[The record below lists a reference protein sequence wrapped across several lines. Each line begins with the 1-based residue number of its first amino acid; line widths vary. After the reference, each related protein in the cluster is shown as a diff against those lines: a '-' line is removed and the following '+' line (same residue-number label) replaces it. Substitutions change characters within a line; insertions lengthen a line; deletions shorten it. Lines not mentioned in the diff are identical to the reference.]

1 MTRAARVLLLAGTL
15 LASFRD
21 APAQAPD
28 SITIV
33 AGERYKAGGP
43 LGWLSRWIFG
53 ARNRQL
59 WATPV
64 RVEAILPG
72 YWRGGIELLQADTG
86 LRLGYRY
93 YRDSVGEVWTF
104 RTIDRDISALTPD
117 RFRRAGMAS
126 LFQDLYSAR
135 HPGAPLVWPV
145 MARAAG
151 VGVTAERLVA
161 LVGDTIPVPGYL
173 DHGVDTGFGLEL
185 DNSGTAISTTS
196 LLDTLASSHP
206 PAVDTVQYLKERL
219 FDIYVGSWDPLP
231 NEWLWRSRNGVIR
244 PLPRDRDGA
253 FARFD
258 GLAASLAATG
268 WSELS
273 SFEEDYTGKLPVTA
287 RTRVLDRRLL
297 SGFDPSRW
305 IPTALELRTRLTD
318 SVIDAAVENLPPE
331 YRRYTG
337 PKLLDRLRSRRDG
350 LPEAAQRFRLMV
362 IDEADLYGTRGVDS
376 VIADFAADSV
386 LRLQIRGRLDRT
398 FHRSETSS
406 VRLYLFD
413 GPDLVVIKGSGVLG
427 PELLVSADSLAQI
440 FDSSLA
446 RPYRFG
452 EMEVPSVLRE
462 AEAPLVRGQRYT
474 FVPWL
479 SFGSDLGLLFGG
491 GIVRTSYA
499 PEREP
504 RRVRLRGGFATAP
517 MAFGADFRADV
528 PFRNSSMSM
537 RIDAKASGFEILKFY
552 GYGNETVDT
561 AEKDFY
567 RTDQQHLV
575 LAPSLVVPLRENITA
590 EIGPVVKRVTTG
602 LDQDNLISDSI
613 PYGVTEDGFSQV
625 GLQGSLQIDTRD
637 FPLAATRGWLFRL
650 GASAYPPLLDAE
662 EAFGTV
668 EAAISTAVTPLEPL
682 TLAGRLAGRTSWGQY
697 PAHEAAYLGGSRT
710 VRSLPSQRFAGDVA
724 VWANFDARLQ
734 LTSVPFV
741 MSWNFGLLGIAD
753 AGRVY
758 YSTETS
764 SEWHYGLGGGIW
776 AALPDRSFMG
786 LFQVV
791 AGAEGVRFW
800 AGSGFIF

>member
-1 MTRAARVLLLAGTL
+1 MTRICRALLLAGIL
-15 LASFRD
+15 LARVRD
-21 APAQAPD
+21 ASAQAPD
-28 SITIV
+28 SVTIV

-59 WATPV
+59 WTTPV

-93 YRDSVGEVWTF
+93 YRDSAGEIWTF
-104 RTIDRDISALTPD
+104 RTIDRDLAAITPS
-117 RFRRAGMAS
+117 RFRRAGMS
-126 LFQDLYSAR
+126 GLFQDLYSAR
-135 HPGAPLVWPV
+135 HPGAPLVLPIL
-145 MARAAG
+145 ARAAG
-151 VGVTAERLVA
+151 VGVKAERLIAMVA
-161 LVGDTIPVPGYL
+161 DSAPVPGYL
-173 DHGVDTGFGLEL
+173 DHGVDTGFRKEL
-185 DNSGTAISTTS
+185 DDPGDALLTTS
-196 LLDTLASSHP
+196 LLDTLESAQP
-206 PAVDTVQYLKERL
+206 PAVDTVQYLRERL

-231 NEWLWRSRNGVIR
+231 QEWLWRFRNEVIW
-244 PLPRDRDGA
+244 PLPRARDGA

-268 WSELS
+268 WAELS

-297 SGFDPSRW
+297 TALDPSKW
-305 IPTALELRTRLTD
+305 IPTAIEMRSRLTD
-318 SVIDAAVENLPPE
+318 SVIVAAVENLPPE
-331 YRRYTG
+331 FRRSTG
-337 PKLLDRLRSRRDG
+337 SKLLDRLRSRRDG

-362 IDEADLYGTRGVDS
+362 IEESDLYGTRGIDS
-376 VIADFAADSV
+376 VVADFSADSL
-386 LRLQIRGRLDRT
+386 LRVQIRGRLDRT

-413 GPDLVVIKGSGVLG
+413 GPDLVVIKGAGVLG
-427 PELLVSADSLAQI
+427 PQLEVSADSLAQI

-446 RPYRFG
+446 RPYRFHHL
-452 EMEVPSVLRE
+452 EVPSVE
-462 AEAPLVRGQRYT
+462 QATEAPLVRGNRYT

-479 SFGSDLGLLFGG
+479 DFGSDLGLLFGA

-504 RRVRLRGGFATAP
+504 RRVRLRGAFATAP
-517 MAFGADFRADV
+517 MAFGAELRAEV
-528 PFRNSSMSM
+528 PFRNSPLSM

-561 AEKDFY
+561 AEKDFF

-575 LAPSLVVPLRENITA
+575 LAPTLVVPLGQEITA

-602 LDQDNLISDSI
+602 LDQDNLISELQ
-613 PYGVTEDGFSQV
+613 PYGVSEDGFSQL
-625 GLQGSLQIDTRD
+625 GIQGSLRVDTRD
-637 FPLAATRGWLFRL
+637 FPLAPTRGWLFRL
-650 GASAYPPLLDAE
+650 GASAYAPLLDAE

-668 EAAISTAVTPLEPL
+668 EAAISTAVTPLQPL
-682 TLAGRLAGRTSWGQY
+682 TLAGRLSGRSSWGQY
-697 PAHEAAYLGGSRT
+697 PVHEAAYLGGSRT
-710 VRSLPSQRFAGDVA
+710 VRSLTSQRFAGDVA

-758 YSTETS
+758 YSPETS

-786 LFQVV
+786 LLQVV
-791 AGAEGVRFW
+791 AGEDGVRFW